1 MTNTENQR
9 RDAAGLEDV
18 IHSVRVLA
26 RQARGLAESAGGV
39 AERELAMA
47 LTVAE
52 QLRDSVVSPE
62 ALQRVRSHELIGRF
76 RHDAHR
82 AVDYAFDGVAS
93 VYVFGTE
100 LVEGF
105 LDRPRPP
112 LASDNMVGRLPKTS

>member
-1 MTNTENQR
+1 MTTTEDMSR

-18 IHSVRVLA
+18 IRSVRVLA

-52 QLRDSVVSPE
+52 QLRDRVVSHE
-62 ALQRVRSHELIGRF
+62 ALEQARSHELIGRL
-76 RHDAHR
+76 RHDVHR
-82 AVDYAFDGVAS
+82 AVELAFDGGAAI
-93 VYVFGTE
+93 YVFGTD

-112 LASDNMVGRLPKTS
+112 LASDTAGHLTKA